1 MIEIMN
7 FPPPF
12 DKLPENA
19 CHYFSLKKGE
29 FAFLQDDPARGPFYV
44 RSGGVELNRH
54 TQAGN
59 RVVLHRASANE
70 TFAEAS
76 LFSDHYHCDGVATI
90 DSKLV
95 RFDRAVL
102 LARLKEDGVFANQL
116 LNRFATQV
124 QGYRRHLEL
133 LAIRGANER
142 VLAALS
148 DGLHTGTVMAFS
160 AAIGLTHE
168 ATYRALS
175 QLVKSGKIKR
185 VSRGRYKLL
194 ISGR

>member
-12 DKLPENA
+12 DKLPDNA
-19 CHYFSLKKGE
+19 CHYFNLNKGE
-29 FAFLQDDPARGPFYV
+29 FAFLQDDPARGPFFV

-59 RVVLHRASANE
+59 RVILHRASANE

-76 LFSDHYHCDGVATI
+76 LFSEHYHCDGIATN
-90 DSKLV
+90 DSILV
-95 RFDRAVL
+95 RFDKSAI
-102 LARLKEDGVFANQL
+102 LARLQEDAAFANQL
-116 LNRFATQV
+116 LNRFASQV

-148 DGLHTGTVMAFS
+148 DGLQTSTVMAFS

-168 ATYRALS
+168 TTYRALS
-175 QLVKSGKIKR
+175 QLVKFGEIKR
-185 VSRGRYKLL
+185 ISRGRYQVLNA
-194 ISGR
+194 RR